1 MPRCGARRPSTY
13 RSVVETSSPRILA
26 ERTAVVGC
34 SAVAIIAATDARYA
48 APLAPLIT

>member
-1 MPRCGARRPSTY
+1 LRRAATLDLPVGG
-13 RSVVETSSPRILA
+13 RDLVVSFLA